1 MDTHGLLV
9 NVVFF
14 LGAAVLT
21 VPIFVRLGLGS
32 VLGYLSAGVLIGP
45 WVLGLITNVQDI
57 LHFSEFGV
65 VLLLF
70 LIGLELEPKTLWS
83 MRRSILGSGGSQLL
97 LTAAVLFGI
106 CMLFGV
112 TTNSAIVIS
121 LGLALS
127 STAIALQT
135 FQERSLMPTIA
146 GATGFSILLFQDIAV
161 IPIIASLPMLGTS
174 ELIEGASEHSGVS
187 TPIVIAI
194 LLGVFLVGKLTLK
207 HVFHLVAKT
216 YLREVFT
223 MLSLLLVIGIS
234 VIMDTLGVSMAL
246 GAFLAGVILADS
258 EYRHTLE
265 SDIEPFKGLLLGLF
279 FVSVGMSIDFGMLFS
294 NPLIFLGLAILLVM
308 VKATALYVVAYF
320 SGVPLPQRNTFSIIL
335 SQGGEF
341 AFVLFGIAVGL
352 NVLEQTLASQL
363 ILVVAISMILT
374 PVLLIINDKII
385 DPIFFKASN
394 LAPDVIDDEDKDNQV
409 IIAGFGRF
417 GQVVGRLLIA
427 NKITP
432 TLIDY
437 DPDQIALVKKFGSKA
452 YYGDVLR
459 SDVLHSAG
467 ASKAKLIVLTIHCK
481 DTINAAVEMIRKEFP
496 NAKLIARAID
506 RRHALDLMEL
516 GVDHFTRET
525 FYSGLEMGRDALKMM
540 GFEEQEITRQV
551 EILRKHDIELLYE
564 QLEFR
569 SDEEG
574 MINSSQQARNR
585 LEQILASDQEYNE
598 ST

>member
-1 MDTHGLLV
+1 METQTLLV

-14 LGAAVLT
+14 LAAAVFT

-32 VLGYLSAGVLIGP
+32 VLGYLTAGVIIGP
-45 WVLGLITNVQDI
+45 WVLALITNVEDI

-97 LTAAVLFGI
+97 FSAVPIYAVCILLGFDWNTALV
-106 CMLFGV
+106 V
-112 TTNSAIVIS
+112 S

-127 STAIALQT
+127 STAIALKT
-135 FQERSLMPTIA
+135 MQERSLMPTTA
-146 GATGFSILLFQDIAV
+146 GKTGFSILLFQDIAV
-161 IPIIASLPMLGTS
+161 IPIIAILPLLSMGAASTEGTGHG
-174 ELIEGASEHSGVS
+174 EVS
-187 TPIVIAI
+187 TPLVIAI
-194 LLGVFLVGKLTLK
+194 LLAVFFIGRLVLK
-207 HVFHLVAKT
+207 YVFYLVAKT
-216 YLREVFT
+216 FLREVFT
-223 MLSLLLVIGIS
+223 MLSLLLVIGVA
-234 VIMDTLGVSMAL
+234 VIMDSLGVSMAL

-279 FVSVGMSIDFGMLFS
+279 FVSVGMSIDFGILFS
-294 NPLIFLGLAILLVM
+294 QPLLFLGLAVLLVLI
-308 VKATALYVVAYF
+308 KALCLWGIAVV
-320 SGVPLPQRNTFSIIL
+320 SGVPSQQRAVFSIVL

-352 NVLEQTLASQL
+352 NIFDQALASQL
-363 ILVVAISMILT
+363 VLVVAISMILT
-374 PVLLIINDKII
+374 PLLMVLNDRVIG
-385 DPIFFKASN
+385 PLMAGRS
-394 LAPDVIDDEDKDNQV
+394 LQAPDVVDDEDKDNQV

-417 GQVVGRLLIA
+417 GQVIGRLLIA

-437 DPDQIALVKKFGSKA
+437 DPDQIALVRKFGNKA

-467 ASKAKLIVLTIHCK
+467 ADKAKLIVLAIDCA
-481 DTINAAVEMIRKEFP
+481 DTINAAVKLIRREFP
-496 NAKLIARAID
+496 QAKLIARAID
-506 RRHALDLMEL
+506 RRHALELMEL

-525 FYSGLEMGRDALKMM
+525 FYSGLEMGRDALKVM
-540 GFEEQEITRQV
+540 GFADSEIKRQV
-551 EILRKHDIELLYE
+551 ELLRKHDVELLYQ
-564 QLEFR
+564 QLELR
-569 SDEEG
+569 SDEAA
-574 MINSSQQARNR
+574 MISASQEARIR
-585 LEQILASDQEYNE
+585 LEQILASEQEGN
-598 ST
+598 